1 MKTLR
6 AFLEEKNFIRVPLQ
20 KVNSNHFKIKAKIN
34 GVSGDFILDTGASN
48 SCLGL
53 HIVEKFKLLAHA
65 SEVKASGAGATGM
78 DTFTSVA
85 TKVSIGAWTAKNME
99 FVVFDMTHVNE
110 ALTTAGI
117 ASVDGIIGAEML
129 KKARAVIDYGRN
141 CVYLK

>member
-1 MKTLR
+1 
-6 AFLEEKNFIRVPLQ
+6 
-20 KVNSNHFKIKAKIN
+20 
-34 GVSGDFILDTGASN
+34 
-48 SCLGL
+48 
-53 HIVEKFKLLAHA
+53 
-65 SEVKASGAGATGM
+65 
-78 DTFTSVA
+78 
-85 TKVSIGAWTAKNME
+85 ME